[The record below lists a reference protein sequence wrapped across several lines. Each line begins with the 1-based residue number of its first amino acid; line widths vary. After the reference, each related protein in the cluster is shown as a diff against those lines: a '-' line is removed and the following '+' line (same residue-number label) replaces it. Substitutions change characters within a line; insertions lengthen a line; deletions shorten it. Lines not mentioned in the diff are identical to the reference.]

1 MDEELKNITEET
13 NDVSPSEPYGCG
25 SVCPVCSLI
34 HNDCIL
40 GDSHD
45 EEKHMCANGHFWL

>member
-1 MDEELKNITEET
+1 MDQEITNGTEET
-13 NDVSPSEPYGCG
+13 TEVSSAALDDCS

-40 GDSHD
+40 GDNH

>member
-1 MDEELKNITEET
+1 MDENLKDITEET
-13 NDVSPSEPYGCG
+13 NDVSPSVPYECG

-40 GDSHD
+40 GDSH